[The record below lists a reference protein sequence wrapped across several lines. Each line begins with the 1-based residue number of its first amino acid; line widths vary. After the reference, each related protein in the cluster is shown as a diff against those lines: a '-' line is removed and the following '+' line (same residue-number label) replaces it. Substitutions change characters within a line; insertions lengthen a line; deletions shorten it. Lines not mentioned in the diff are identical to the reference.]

1 MTELNDLRLDKWQA
15 PVEPE
20 PGRSPWRILVAIGVL
35 AGLLAAAY
43 FLLWRRAAPAPQEVK
58 NHTEQAVASA
68 AAPKPVAAPGMDI
81 DLPPLDQSDAIVR
94 ELVGKLSTHPTVA
107 AWLTTDQLLRNFTV
121 SVMNIAEGKT
131 PSRQL
136 SRVRPTGAF
145 MARNDGATLTIDPRS
160 YRRYDAYADAVD
172 ALDAR
177 GTAQLYATL
186 KPRIED
192 AYRELGYPQGQF
204 DSVMERAIAELL
216 ATPVVEGSVGLASK
230 SVVYEFADPSL
241 QSLSSAQRQF
251 LRMGPRNMKLIQ
263 AKLREIASLS
273 GLQTGAQH

>member
-1 MTELNDLRLDKWQA
+1 MTDLNDLRLDKWQA
-15 PVEPE
+15 PAGPE

-43 FLLWRRAAPAPQEVK
+43 FLLWRRAAPAPQQVTS
-58 NHTEQAVASA
+58 HTEQAVAA
-68 AAPKPVAAPGMDI
+68 AAPKPLAAPGMNI

-131 PSRQL
+131 PARQL

-145 MARNDGATLTIDPRS
+145 IVRNDGATLTIDPRS
-160 YRRYDAYADAVD
+160 YRRYDAYADAID

-186 KPRIED
+186 KPRIQD

-216 ATPVVEGSVGLASK
+216 ATPVVEGSIGLASK
-230 SVVYEFADPSL
+230 SVSYEFADPRL
-241 QSLSSAQRQF
+241 ESLSSAQRQF
-251 LRMGPRNMKLIQ
+251 LRMGPRNVKLIQ
-263 AKLREIASLS
+263 AKLREIASLA
-273 GLQTGAQH
+273 GLQAGAQP